1 MQVAAGPSVVPT
13 VDTPYGRLAT
23 VICYDADFPA
33 LVGQAGRA
41 GVDILLLPY
50 KDWAS
55 VSVQHAQMATFR
67 AVENGVSLVRPTLS
81 GLSTAVDAQG
91 HTLAQ
96 VDAFTTD
103 TPTLVANVAIQGSP
117 TLYGSIGDAF
127 AYLCIAALLWLT
139 ARTVLRAKGA

>member
-1 MQVAAGPSVVPT
+1 
-13 VDTPYGRLAT
+13 
-23 VICYDADFPA
+23 
-33 LVGQAGRA
+33 VGQAGRA

-103 TPTLVANVAIQGSP
+103 APTLVANVAIQGSP
-117 TLYGSIGDAF
+117 TLYGLIGDAF